1 MAVSQ
6 ASQSQIDFDA
16 VREYRLERTRSQL
29 KEHGFASA
37 VLFDPLNVRYATS
50 VGIAFIYNLHVSFRW
65 ALVPVESAP
74 VVWEYGEAMHVGR
87 ERFSGDL
94 RAAPSWTFFGSGRNT
109 ARDAKAFAAEIK
121 SELGARGLAGERLAV
136 DRLETVAFLALL
148 DAGLEIGDAQPALE
162 EARAVKCPE
171 ELDIIRRNMRATDAA
186 IEALRA
192 TIEPGRTELEVWT
205 AFMSAALGRG
215 AEYSETRLLSS
226 GPRTNP
232 WMQEVT
238 GRVIEDGDLVGFDTD
253 LVGED
258 GYLCD
263 ISRTYL
269 CGNHA
274 TDEQKRL
281 YNQAYEYVHGNIP
294 DMRAGASFAEL
305 GERLRER
312 LPAELDSL
320 RYPFIAHGSGLADE
334 YPCIK
339 WDNHHP
345 GVLEPGMVMSVEC
358 YAGVEGGRE
367 GVKLEEQVVITD
379 SEPEI
384 LSAAPYDDL
393 LLG

>member
-1 MAVSQ
+1 
-6 ASQSQIDFDA
+6 
-16 VREYRLERTRSQL
+16 
-29 KEHGFASA
+29 
-37 VLFDPLNVRYATS
+37 
-50 VGIAFIYNLHVSFRW
+50 
-65 ALVPVESAP
+65 
-74 VVWEYGEAMHVGR
+74 
-87 ERFSGDL
+87 
-94 RAAPSWTFFGSGRNT
+94 
-109 ARDAKAFAAEIK
+109 
-121 SELGARGLAGERLAV
+121 V

-162 EARAVKCPE
+162 EARAVKGPG

-186 IEALRA
+186 IDALRA
-192 TIEPGRTELEVWT
+192 TIEPGRTELEIWT
-205 AFMSAALGRG
+205 AFMSSALGHG

-238 GRVIEDGDLVGFDTD
+238 RRVVEDGDLVGFDTD

-269 CGNHA
+269 CGDKP
-274 TDEQKRL
+274 TDDQRRL
-281 YNQAYEYVHGNIP
+281 YNVAYEYVHGNLP
-294 DMRAGASFAEL
+294 DMRAGASFEEL
-305 GERLRER
+305 GERLKQR
-312 LPAELDSL
+312 LPAEFEAL

-345 GVLEPGMVMSVEC
+345 GELEPGMVMSVEC
-358 YAGVEGGRE
+358 YAGAQDGRD
-367 GVKLEEQVVITD
+367 GVKLEEQVVITE